1 VAVFEFALG
10 LAIGVGLLVWQQVRL
25 NRRLQTLLNSMD
37 SQALPSYFST
47 TSRLALAVSQQQQ
60 NQQQLREILE
70 SIQTLLN
77 YAPIAYLQV
86 DGDDQLLWCNKA
98 TARLLDIEPP
108 AVDTPRRLLLELVR
122 SYELDQ
128 LIEQTRQHQNS
139 CQTEWLFHPINED
152 LINPVPQQ
160 SIPLMG
166 YALPL
171 PEGQVGVFLEN
182 RQEVVTLRQQRDRW
196 VSDVAHELKT
206 PLTSIRLVAE
216 MVGDRASS
224 DLKPWMDRLLGEVIH
239 LSNLVHDLLDLSRME
254 QRLPQLEVSE
264 LDLVELVH
272 TAWESIT
279 PITQAKE
286 LTLVY
291 QGPETLAIEGDRSRL
306 YRVFLNLFDNAVKYS
321 PARGK
326 LYLNLSSQSFSSIGF
341 QAPTG
346 NSSGSHVSGSH
357 VSGSHVSGS
366 HVSGSHVSGSHT
378 ADASSGQSVGG
389 SAGSPIGRA
398 MGSIRNPLNSNP
410 INSSTGISRGGA
422 ASSGPAKPT
431 RNLQIDLIDEGPGF
445 AAQDLP
451 FIFERFYRAD
461 TSRTRTTPHPALAVA
476 AMGAG
481 LLSST
486 GLGLAIVRQILIAH
500 GGQVTAHNH
509 PDTQGA
515 WIQIDLPIHSLP

>member
-1 VAVFEFALG
+1 MQPVAVFEFALG
-10 LAIGVGLLVWQQVRL
+10 LAIGVGLLVLQQVRL
-25 NRRLQTLLNSMD
+25 NRRLQVLLNSMD
-37 SQALPSYFST
+37 SQALPNYFST
-47 TSRLALAVSQQQQ
+47 TSRLAMAVSQQQQ
-60 NQQQLREILE
+60 TQQQLREILE

-108 AVDTPRRLLLELVR
+108 SEDSPRRLLLELVR

-139 CQTEWLFHPINED
+139 CQTQWLFHPINED
-152 LINPVPQQ
+152 LINPVPQR

-254 QRLPQLEVSE
+254 QRLPHLEVSQ
-264 LDLVELVH
+264 LDLVQIIH
-272 TAWESIT
+272 AAWESIT
-279 PITQAKE
+279 PITQAKD

-291 QGPETLAIEGDRSRL
+291 QGPETLVIEGDRSRL

-321 PARGK
+321 PERGK
-326 LYLNLSSQSFSSIGF
+326 LYLNLALQSPDAPPSNLLDDSPGHKSPQGSKNHKSQGIDRPAGGPAS
-341 QAPTG
+341 P
-346 NSSGSHVSGSH
+346 
-357 VSGSHVSGS
+357 
-366 HVSGSHVSGSHT
+366 
-378 ADASSGQSVGG
+378 ASS
-389 SAGSPIGRA
+389 
-398 MGSIRNPLNSNP
+398 
-410 INSSTGISRGGA
+410 SRGSGDG
-422 ASSGPAKPT
+422 SGPASSS
-431 RNLQIDLIDEGPGF
+431 RQLQIDLIDEGPGF

-451 FIFERFYRAD
+451 YIFERFYRAD
-461 TSRTRTTPHPALAVA
+461 TSRTRTTPHPALAMA

-500 GGQVTAHNH
+500 EGQITAQNH
-509 PDTQGA
+509 PTTQGA
-515 WIQIDLPIHSLP
+515 WIKIELPTHCPNLSTSPKSVD